1 MSTSPPHTSTA
12 ASTSRRPRR
21 IGVLV
26 HPTRNVDEPV
36 RVIREWTEQHG
47 IDIVQVATAYPQR
60 PVAKKGEMADV
71 DLIVS
76 IGGDGTTLAAL
87 RAGAVSGRPVLG
99 VACGSLGALANI
111 TVDDLIRSLDRY
123 SQGQWRP
130 RLFPALSVARDNGDP
145 LFALNDVALV
155 RATGGQV
162 RLTAS
167 VDGSLFAR
175 MAGDGAIVSTPIG
188 TSGYA
193 ISAGGPL
200 LLTHVDGYVF
210 TPLPKHGGFAPPL
223 VIASDSELT
232 LEVAGTFAGAR
243 IEIDGQVSG
252 ECAGAMTIT
261 FKPGVATQVSFD
273 DQEPL
278 LAGLR
283 RRRILLDSPRLMAEA
298 ARDYV
303 NRPDRPA
310 GT

>member
-1 MSTSPPHTSTA
+1 MSTSLPQ
-12 ASTSRRPRR
+12 ASTGVRSSERPVR

-26 HPTRNVDEPV
+26 HPTRNVEEPV
-36 RVIREWTEQHG
+36 RLIREWTEQHG
-47 IDIVQVATAYPQR
+47 IDVVQVATAYPQR
-60 PVAKKGEMADV
+60 PIAKTGEMADI

-76 IGGDGTTLAAL
+76 IGGDGTTLVAL
-87 RAGAVSGRPVLG
+87 RAGAVSGHPVLG

-111 TVDDLIRSLDRY
+111 TVDDLIRSLERF

-155 RATGGQV
+155 RASGGQV
-162 RLTAS
+162 RLSAS

-200 LLTHVDGYVF
+200 LLAHVDGFVF

-223 VIASDSELT
+223 VIASESELT

-252 ECAGAMTIT
+252 ECVGTLTIT
-261 FKPGVATQVSFD
+261 FTPAVATQVTFE
-273 DQEPL
+273 DQESL

-303 NRPDRPA
+303 NPPA

>member
-1 MSTSPPHTSTA
+1 MSASLPHTTTA
-12 ASTSRRPRR
+12 APSTGRPVR

-26 HPTRNVDEPV
+26 HPTRNVEEPV
-36 RVIREWTEQHG
+36 RLIREWTEQHG
-47 IDIVQVATAYPQR
+47 IDVLQVATAYPQR
-60 PVAKKGEMADV
+60 PIAKKGDMADI

-123 SQGQWRP
+123 SRGQWRP
-130 RLFPALSVARDNGDP
+130 RLFPALSVARDNGEP

-155 RATGGQV
+155 RASGGQI
-162 RLTAS
+162 RLSAS

-175 MAGDGAIVSTPIG
+175 LAGDGAIVSTPIG

-200 LLTHVDGYVF
+200 MLTQVDAFAF

-223 VIASDSELT
+223 VIASESELT

-243 IEIDGQVSG
+243 IEIDGQISG
-252 ECAGAMTIT
+252 ECVGALTIT
-261 FKPGVATQVSFD
+261 LKPAVATQVSFD
-273 DQEPL
+273 DQESL

-283 RRRILLDSPRLMAEA
+283 RRGILLDSPRLLAEA

-303 NRPDRPA
+303 NRPSGA
-310 GT
+310 

>member
-1 MSTSPPHTSTA
+1 M
-12 ASTSRRPRR
+12 R
-21 IGVLV
+21 L
-26 HPTRNVDEPV
+26 
-36 RVIREWTEQHG
+36 IREWTEQHG
-47 IDIVQVATAYPQR
+47 IDVVQVATAYAQR
-60 PVAKKGEMADV
+60 PIAKKGDVTEV

-99 VACGSLGALANI
+99 VSCGSLGALANV

-130 RLFPALSVARDNGDP
+130 RLFPALSVARDNGEP
-145 LFALNDVALV
+145 LFALNDVSLV

-162 RLTAS
+162 RLSAS

-175 MAGDGAIVSTPIG
+175 IAGDGAIVSTPIG

-200 LLTHVDGYVF
+200 LLTHVDAFVF

-223 VIASDSELT
+223 VIPSGSELT
-232 LEVAGTFAGAR
+232 LEVVGSFAGAR

-252 ECAGAMTIT
+252 EGVGALAIT
-261 FKPGVATQVSFD
+261 WKPAAVTQVSFD
-273 DQEPL
+273 DQESL
-278 LAGLR
+278 LTGLR
-283 RRRILLDSPRLMAEA
+283 RRGILLDSPRLMAEA

-303 NRPDRPA
+303 NRPAED
-310 GT
+310 

>member
-1 MSTSPPHTSTA
+1 MSMSLPQAGA
-12 ASTSRRPRR
+12 AIRSSNRPER

-26 HPTRNVDEPV
+26 HPTRNVEEPV
-36 RVIREWTEQHG
+36 RLIREWTEQHG
-47 IDIVQVATAYPQR
+47 IDVVQVATAYVQR
-60 PVAKKGEMADV
+60 PVAKKGDMADV

-76 IGGDGTTLAAL
+76 VGGDGTTLAAL

-99 VACGSLGALANI
+99 VACGSLGALANV

-130 RLFPALSVARDNGDP
+130 RLFPALSVARDNGEP
-145 LFALNDVALV
+145 LFALNDVSLV

-162 RLTAS
+162 RLSAS

-175 MAGDGAIVSTPIG
+175 IAGDGAIVSTPIG

-200 LLTHVDGYVF
+200 LLTHVDAFVF

-223 VIASDSELT
+223 VIPSGSELT
-232 LEVAGTFAGAR
+232 LEVLGSFAGAR

-252 ECAGAMTIT
+252 EGVGALAVTC
-261 FKPGVATQVSFD
+261 KPAAATQVSFD
-273 DQEPL
+273 DQESL

-283 RRRILLDSPRLMAEA
+283 RRGIVLDSPRLMAEA

-303 NRPDRPA
+303 NRPAED
-310 GT
+310 